1 MGVRNNHV
9 FALMMSAALL
19 LGCSPPQEEAAGE
32 SAPYVRVVQPRAVA
46 DRVVEF
52 SGTVRARV
60 EAPLAFEVGGRIVSR
75 AVDAG
80 QMVRAGQ
87 VLLGLDT
94 RDLALALE
102 SAEAEQA
109 AAASALANAEA
120 ELRRVV
126 QLQKQ
131 NFISEQAVE
140 RAVLQRREAQS
151 RRDAANAR
159 LAQARNAVGYAALKA
174 PADGI
179 LIEVT
184 GEPGQVVT
192 AGQTVA
198 QLAQGAR
205 EVEVF
210 FPEAVTPPATG
221 QLSLPGGATELLRLR
236 EVSGA
241 LDPLGRTRR
250 ARYTIADGG
259 DSLALGSVVNARFY
273 LDADADA
280 AADAGAV
287 ASVFSLPLGAL
298 DERGRQPQV
307 WRVHNGQVVPVPVHV
322 LAMDDRQA
330 RVQGQLS
337 LEDRVVALGTHLL
350 RDGLAVRVKEAK

>member
-1 MGVRNNHV
+1 MTVRNNHV

-19 LGCSPPQEEAAGE
+19 LGCSPPHEEAAGE

-46 DRVVEF
+46 GRVVEF
-52 SGTVRARV
+52 SGTIRARV
-60 EAPLAFEVGGRIVSR
+60 EAPLAFQVGGRIVSR

-87 VLLGLDT
+87 VLLSLDT
-94 RDLALALE
+94 HDLALALE

-109 AAASALANAEA
+109 AATSALANAEA
-120 ELRRVV
+120 ELRRVM

-140 RAVLQRREAQS
+140 RAALQRREAQS
-151 RRDAANAR
+151 GRDAASAR
-159 LAQARNAVGYAALKA
+159 QAQARNALGYAALKA

-250 ARYTIADGG
+250 ARYTVADGG
-259 DSLALGSVVNARFY
+259 DSLALGSVVNARFD
-273 LDADADA
+273 LDSDA
-280 AADAGAV
+280 AADVGAV
-287 ASVFSLPLGAL
+287 APVFSLPLGAL

>member
-1 MGVRNNHV
+1 MAVRSYYFFTV
-9 FALMMSAALL
+9 WMSAFML

-32 SAPYVRVVQPRAVA
+32 SAPYVRVVQPRAAVGQ
-46 DRVVEF
+46 VVGS
-52 SGTVRARV
+52 SGTVRARI
-60 EAPLAFEVGGRIVSR
+60 EAPVAFQVGGRIVSR

-87 VLLGLDT
+87 VLLSLDT

-102 SAEAEQA
+102 SAEAEQSA
-109 AAASALANAEA
+109 AVIALANAEA

-140 RAVLQRREAQS
+140 RAALQRREAQS
-151 RRDAANAR
+151 RRDAASAR
-159 LAQARNAVGYAALKA
+159 QAQARNALGYAALKA

-179 LIEVT
+179 LIDVT
-184 GEPGQVVT
+184 GEHGQVVA

-198 QLAQGAR
+198 LLAQGAR

-210 FPEAVTPPATG
+210 LPEGVVPPAKG
-221 QLSLPGGATELLRLR
+221 KLSLPGGATDLLRLR

-250 ARYTIADGG
+250 ARYTIAGGG
-259 DSLALGSVVNARFY
+259 DSLALGSVVNARFD
-273 LDADADA
+273 LDSA
-280 AADAGAV
+280 AATGAGAV
-287 ASVFSLPLGAL
+287 APVFALPLGAL
-298 DERGRQPQV
+298 DERGRLPQV

-330 RVQGQLS
+330 RVQGPLS
-337 LEDRVVALGTHLL
+337 SEDRVVALGTHLL
-350 RDGLAVRVKEAK
+350 REGLAVRVKEAK

>member
-1 MGVRNNHV
+1 MTVRNNHV
-9 FALMMSAALL
+9 FALMMSATLL
-19 LGCSPPQEEAAGE
+19 LGCSPRHEEVAGE
-32 SAPYVRVVQPRAVA
+32 SAPYVRVVQPREVVGQ
-46 DRVVEF
+46 VVEF
-52 SGTVRARV
+52 SGTIRARV
-60 EAPLAFEVGGRIVSR
+60 EAPLAFQVAGRIVNR
-75 AVDAG
+75 AADAG
-80 QMVRAGQ
+80 QMVRTGQ
-87 VLLGLDT
+87 VLLSVDT

-126 QLQKQ
+126 ELQKQ
-131 NFISEQAVE
+131 SFVSEQAVE
-140 RAVLQRREAQS
+140 RAVLQLREAQS
-151 RRDAANAR
+151 GRDAASAR
-159 LAQARNAVGYAALKA
+159 LEQARNALGYAALKA

-184 GEPGQVVT
+184 GEPGQVVI

-210 FPEAVTPPATG
+210 LPEGVPPPATG

-250 ARYTIADGG
+250 ARYTIADSG
-259 DSLALGSVVNARFY
+259 DSLALGSVVTTRFD
-273 LDADADA
+273 LDSYADADV
-280 AADAGAV
+280 GAV
-287 ASVFSLPLGAL
+287 APVFSLPLGAL

-322 LAMDDRQA
+322 LTMDDRQA

-350 RDGLAVRVKEAK
+350 REGLAVHVKEAK

>member
-9 FALMMSAALL
+9 FALMISAALL

-120 ELRRVV
+120 ELRRVME
-126 QLQKQ
+126 LQKQ

-140 RAVLQRREAQS
+140 RAALQRREAQT

-159 LAQARNAVGYAALKA
+159 LAQSRNALGYAALKA

-273 LDADADA
+273 LDA

-287 ASVFSLPLGAL
+287 APVFSLPLGAL

-330 RVQGQLS
+330 RVRGPLS

>member
-9 FALMMSAALL
+9 FALMISAALL

-120 ELRRVV
+120 ELRRVME
-126 QLQKQ
+126 LQKQ

-140 RAVLQRREAQS
+140 RAALQRREAQT

-159 LAQARNAVGYAALKA
+159 LAQSRNALGYAALKA

-241 LDPLGRTRR
+241 LDPMGRTRR

-273 LDADADA
+273 LDA

-287 ASVFSLPLGAL
+287 APVFSLPLGAL

-330 RVQGQLS
+330 RVRGPLS